1 MLLRLIDT
9 LLLAL
14 GHRASWARSR
24 MAYRALAAVVVA
36 ERSPRR

>member
-1 MLLRLIDT
+1 MLRLFDT

-14 GHRASWARSR
+14 SRRTSWARSR
-24 MAYRALAAVVVA
+24 MTYRALEAVVVA